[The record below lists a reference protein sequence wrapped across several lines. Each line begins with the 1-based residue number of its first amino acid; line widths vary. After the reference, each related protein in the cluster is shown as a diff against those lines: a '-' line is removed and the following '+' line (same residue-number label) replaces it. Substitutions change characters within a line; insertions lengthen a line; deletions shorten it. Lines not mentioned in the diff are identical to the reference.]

1 MDVLFNRPRRNTWTC
16 LHVSKCLKK
25 HTLFATKLIIKR
37 NIVCIQI
44 RVIRLQQRFHSPKFR
59 KNCYYETFEHLNITM
74 NDDDCEGKYF

>member
-1 MDVLFNRPRRNTWTC
+1 MYMSACKQMF
-16 LHVSKCLKK
+16 KK

>member
-1 MDVLFNRPRRNTWTC
+1 MYMSACKQMF
-16 LHVSKCLKK
+16 KK

-74 NDDDCEGKYF
+74 MMMARANIFENERLNS